1 MKKRAIGVVSCVVA
15 LGLVW
20 GGLSPASAADSKSG
34 GINCMGTSKTHSTG
48 IRAGMKM
55 EIKHTQGVNS
65 NRWTGDSGVFATTVY
80 KNWGMKSGTWYVYT
94 SSASGFAW
102 VSNVCEI

>member
-1 MKKRAIGVVSCVVA
+1 
-15 LGLVW
+15 
-20 GGLSPASAADSKSG
+20 
-34 GINCMGTSKTHSTG
+34 
-48 IRAGMKM
+48 M